1 MLYSYLEAIPI
12 VIIIYCLLNIKNKDY
27 FWNLLIS
34 IGILPFVALIIISTY
49 STFNGSGLV
58 GDEGG
63 IDSGL
68 FASVVTFF
76 YFWYIYVGAIIL
88 LLFSIKKKERNI
100 NKNRNLSIIEKT
112 IMTSII
118 ATNIVFILNWYSV
131 EIFHRPFLLYR
142 LFNNTNNIYYGIGVT
157 VEKIGETSISYHVDF
172 PSLIVFLCIAFA
184 ISLIFI
190 KLKKKR

>member
-68 FASVVTFF
+68 FAIVVTFF
-76 YFWYIYVGAIIL
+76 YFW
-88 LLFSIKKKERNI
+88 
-100 NKNRNLSIIEKT
+100 
-112 IMTSII
+112 
-118 ATNIVFILNWYSV
+118 
-131 EIFHRPFLLYR
+131 
-142 LFNNTNNIYYGIGVT
+142 
-157 VEKIGETSISYHVDF
+157 
-172 PSLIVFLCIAFA
+172 
-184 ISLIFI
+184 
-190 KLKKKR
+190 